1 MLISRPL
8 LALVLLLSSL
18 STGIT
23 SAGAVELRA
32 AVAANFLG
40 TLQTLTAAYEAET
53 GHEINLSA
61 GASGALYAQVVNGAP
76 FDLFFSA
83 DTLRPETLVADGL
96 ALEDSRFTYALGLP
110 VLWSS
115 REDYFDD
122 PENLLRSGD
131 YRFLSIADPRNAPYG
146 LAAQQILT
154 RMGIWESLDRA
165 GRLVRAQSIG
175 QAHAHIASGAAEL
188 GFVALAQV
196 RADDGSIPGSHWI
209 PPAQW
214 FDPIEQQAVILKR
227 AANMELARDFMAW
240 IRSPEAVQLIEAAGY
255 SVP

>member
-1 MLISRPL
+1 MKPRHVILFLFL
-8 LALVLLLSSL
+8 LFTS
-18 STGIT
+18 IT
-23 SAGAVELRA
+23 TASAAELRA

-53 GHEINLSA
+53 GHKINLSA

-83 DTLRPETLVADGL
+83 DTLRAETLVADGL
-96 ALEDSRFTYALGLP
+96 ALEDSRFTYAVGVP

-115 REDYFDD
+115 REGYLND
-122 PENLLRSGD
+122 PETLLRSGS

-146 LAAQQILT
+146 VAARQILT
-154 RMGIWESLDRA
+154 GMGIWESLDRA

-175 QAHAHIASGAAEL
+175 QAYSQIASGAAEL

-196 RADDGSIPGSHWI
+196 KADDGTIPGSHWI
-209 PPAQW
+209 PPAEW

-227 AANMELARDFMAW
+227 AVDMEVARDFMAW
-240 IRSPEAVQLIEAAGY
+240 IRSPEAVRVIEAAGY
-255 SVP
+255 SIP